1 MQKIKQNRWVTLMI
15 ICIGFLIILIDTTV
29 VNVSIPTI
37 IKELHATLSD
47 IEWIISG
54 YALSFAA
61 LLITFGR
68 LGDVYGRRTMFLL
81 GLFVFALASFFSGE
95 AQTAQV
101 LIFARLFQG
110 IGGAMIS
117 PATLSILSSSFKG
130 KDRAVAFGIWGAVA
144 GIAVAIGPILGGYFT
159 TYWSWRWIFRIN
171 IPICLIGI
179 IAAFFFIENTKETIK
194 QKLDISGMI
203 LSSIGFFFLV
213 FGLIEG
219 ETYGWILPK
228 KIFQLG
234 AFSWDNK
241 DISIIFISFIISEV
255 TLLCFIILQFIKTK
269 RKLSP
274 AVNIDFFR
282 LRSYRYG
289 LVAIAVISL
298 GEFSSLFTI
307 PIFLQNIREFT
318 PLQSG
323 LGLLPLA
330 IATLIAAPLSAKLV
344 NIIGTKW
351 VISTGIFL
359 EFIALLLFS
368 FITAKTSYN
377 ELIFPFFVLGAGIGL
392 AIAQNT
398 QVILSEIPREASG
411 SASGVLNTVRQVG
424 SALGIA
430 VIGAV
435 LSSQILVNITSEINK
450 ISQLP
455 LTAKNA
461 IIAKAGEG
469 GVSYDNNANPKNNLQ
484 PIPPQI
490 AQNPQLRN
498 EYIKMQVKTRE
509 DIKNA
514 VNNSLANAIAASIRV
529 GSVFVLLGAILS
541 LLIPNIKHPK
551 ETPIA
556 AE

>member
-194 QKLDISGMI
+194 QKLN
-203 LSSIGFFFLV
+203 L
-213 FGLIEG
+213 
-219 ETYGWILPK
+219 
-228 KIFQLG
+228 
-234 AFSWDNK
+234 
-241 DISIIFISFIISEV
+241 
-255 TLLCFIILQFIKTK
+255 
-269 RKLSP
+269 
-274 AVNIDFFR
+274 
-282 LRSYRYG
+282 
-289 LVAIAVISL
+289 
-298 GEFSSLFTI
+298 
-307 PIFLQNIREFT
+307 
-318 PLQSG
+318 
-323 LGLLPLA
+323 
-330 IATLIAAPLSAKLV
+330 
-344 NIIGTKW
+344 
-351 VISTGIFL
+351 
-359 EFIALLLFS
+359 
-368 FITAKTSYN
+368 
-377 ELIFPFFVLGAGIGL
+377 
-392 AIAQNT
+392 
-398 QVILSEIPREASG
+398 
-411 SASGVLNTVRQVG
+411 
-424 SALGIA
+424 
-430 VIGAV
+430 
-435 LSSQILVNITSEINK
+435 
-450 ISQLP
+450 
-455 LTAKNA
+455 
-461 IIAKAGEG
+461 KA
-469 GVSYDNNANPKNNLQ
+469 NR
-484 PIPPQI
+484 I
-490 AQNPQLRN
+490 N
-498 EYIKMQVKTRE
+498 EY
-509 DIKNA
+509 
-514 VNNSLANAIAASIRV
+514 
-529 GSVFVLLGAILS
+529 GFVYY
-541 LLIPNIKHPK
+541 PK
-551 ETPIA
+551 
-556 AE
+556 